1 MDTISVALME
11 RNKHRKAKPTAADV
25 KAAKRLRAI
34 WERVPKKD
42 RKSQTE
48 LADAWVKI
56 WPGESMTQGALS
68 QYMGGLLPLSAG
80 TVLRFSLLLDCNPLD
95 IRDDLPELARA
106 PRAVVPIGL
115 DHFAR
120 RLTEIWDE
128 LTDETKGQIL
138 AFAMVNAVTKAA
150 AKKA

>member
-1 MDTISVALME
+1 MDSFSFVRVE
-11 RNKHRKAKPTAADV
+11 RSKHRKAKPTAADV

-34 WERVPKKD
+34 WERAPKNE

-48 LADAWVKI
+48 LADAWVKT

-68 QYMGGLLPLSAG
+68 QYMGGHLPLSAG

-106 PRAVVPIGL
+106 PRSIVPIGV
-115 DHFAR
+115 DYFAR
-120 RLTEIWDE
+120 RLSDLWDE

-138 AFAMVNAVTKAA
+138 AFALVNAVTKAA
-150 AKKA
+150 PKKA